1 MEFRLLYDGPLRANG
16 NLREKHTLRK
26 EFHKQLAVLWQQV
39 PLAGADGLLDD
50 PPSPQKVSVIQHV
63 GAYKFAP
70 LVCQGLGLV
79 CELDVVFLRP
89 EAPGAV
95 ITQGGDIDNRLKTLF
110 DGLRMPRGPA
120 EIPDESAPA
129 GDETPFY
136 CLLEDD
142 NLITRVN
149 VATDRL
155 LRKSAGA
162 NDVVLMIHATTKA
175 VKSMWA
181 NIGLG

>member
-1 MEFRLLYDGPLRANG
+1 MEFHLLYEGSLRANG
-16 NLREKHTLRK
+16 DLREKHLLRRA
-26 EFHKQLAVLWQQV
+26 FHKQLAVLWRQV
-39 PLAGADGLLDD
+39 PLSVDHRLLADPAPAGT
-50 PPSPQKVSVIQHV
+50 VSVIRHV
-63 GAYKFAP
+63 GPYTFAP
-70 LVCQGLGLV
+70 LACEALGLV

-89 EAPGAV
+89 EAPGA
-95 ITQGGDIDNRLKTLF
+95 ILTQGGDIDNRLKTLF
-110 DGLRMPRGPA
+110 DGLRMPRVPT
-120 EIPDESAPA
+120 EIPDGERPSADES
-129 GDETPFY
+129 PFF

-155 LRKSAGA
+155 LRVNAGA
-162 NDVVLMIHATTKA
+162 SEVVLVIRATTKA